1 MYLWNLDQIIKK
13 INLEN
18 DCNENIF
25 NFYYFINLIVENAN
39 IILCRQTVIV
49 NEDFFLYVLGKF
61 TLYTMYTENNVNRLW

>member
-18 DCNENIF
+18 DCNENIY

-39 IILCRQTVIV
+39 IILCR
-49 NEDFFLYVLGKF
+49 
-61 TLYTMYTENNVNRLW
+61 